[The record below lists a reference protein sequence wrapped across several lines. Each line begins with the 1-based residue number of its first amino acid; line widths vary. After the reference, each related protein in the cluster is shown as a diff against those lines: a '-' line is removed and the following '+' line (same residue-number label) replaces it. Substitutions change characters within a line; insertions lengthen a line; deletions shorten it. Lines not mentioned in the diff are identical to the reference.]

1 MVDKNIEKI
10 TAINQYLLKY
20 KENFN
25 KDIGTIIKDIRFN
38 KNISVEV
45 FSGMISTS
53 NSYVSQIEQGSNGLS
68 LIKFIL
74 ICNALKIKP
83 NKLLDNFIYF
93 DDDNEDILY
102 NELQQDKNISENV
115 INYIKNKF

>member
-10 TAINQYLLKY
+10 TAINQYLLKH

-25 KDIGTIIKDIRFN
+25 KDIGIIIKDIRFN
-38 KNISVEV
+38 KNISTEA

-53 NSYVSQIEQGSNGLS
+53 NSYVSQIEQGNNGLS

>member
-10 TAINQYLLKY
+10 TAINQYLLKH

-25 KDIGTIIKDIRFN
+25 KDIGTIIKNIRFN

>member
-10 TAINQYLLKY
+10 TAINQYLLKH

-25 KDIGTIIKDIRFN
+25 KDIGIIIKDIRFN
-38 KNISVEV
+38 KNISTEA

-53 NSYVSQIEQGSNGLS
+53 NSYVSQIEQGNNGLS

-93 DDDNEDILY
+93 DHDNEDILY